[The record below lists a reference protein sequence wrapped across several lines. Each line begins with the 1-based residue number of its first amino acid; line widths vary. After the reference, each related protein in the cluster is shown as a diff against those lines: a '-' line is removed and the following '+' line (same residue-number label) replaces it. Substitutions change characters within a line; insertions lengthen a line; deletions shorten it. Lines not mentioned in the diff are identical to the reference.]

1 MSINS
6 AMRAGV
12 SGLTANSAALAAIS
26 DNIANVNTVGY
37 KRNQVDFSTV
47 VTATNSKASYSAG
60 GVMSHSRQ
68 QVSAQGLLQQTGSA
82 TDIGI
87 SGQGFFVTSE
97 KAINV
102 AGDNSRLFT
111 RAGSFQLDKDGYL
124 RNSSGLYLQGWVA
137 DSNGSIVATPDIN
150 SLGAINVSSI
160 GGAATPTTRA
170 VVSGNF
176 KADQPFSAPAL
187 AAVAP
192 VAAGAYAL
200 ATNNMSMYDPVAG
213 TGVKPDFSI
222 QIAVGDSKGV
232 KHTMQLDVMR
242 DADPANANQWY
253 AEIHAIPATDIEGA
267 NAAGYIQAG
276 KIAFNSDGTFNNDPT
291 VSTLF
296 ADWDDPKISIDAFDG
311 AGLKWADGTGAAA
324 QDLSIFLGG
333 PAGPLTQLASASTQ
347 TVNTNGTAF
356 GGLTNIEVGEDGFV
370 TAHFDNGNSRRIAQ
384 VALATFANPEGLA
397 AVSGNAYR
405 VAVESGPLNLK
416 MPGDRGAGI
425 LSPSTLESSTVDL
438 SSEFTGL
445 ITTQRAY
452 SASSKIITTADQMLE
467 ELLSIKR

>member
-37 KRNQVDFSTV
+37 KRNQVDFSTI
-47 VTATNSKASYSAG
+47 VTASNNKGSYSAG
-60 GVMSHSRQ
+60 GVSAKSRQ
-68 QVSAQGLLQQTGSA
+68 QVSAQGLLQQTNSS

-97 KAINV
+97 KAIN
-102 AGDNSRLFT
+102 ATGDNSRLFT

-137 DSNGSIVATPDIN
+137 DSNGVISATPDIN
-150 SLGAINVSSI
+150 SLGSINVSSI

-170 VVSGNF
+170 VISGNL
-176 KADQPFSAPAL
+176 KADQPFSAAAQAL
-187 AAVAP
+187 ALG
-192 VAAGAYAL
+192 AATPGAYDV
-200 ATNNMSMYDPVAG
+200 ATNSMSMYDPATG

-222 QIAVGDSKGV
+222 QMAVGDSKGV
-232 KHTMQLDVMR
+232 KHTLQLDVMR

-253 AEIHAIPATDIEGA
+253 AEIHAIPASDIDGA
-267 NAAGYIQAG
+267 AAGGDLQSG
-276 KIAFNSDGTFNNDPT
+276 KIAFNPDGTFDST
-291 VSTLF
+291 ASTLF
-296 ADWDDPKISIDAFDG
+296 ASWTNPVLSIDASGG
-311 AGLKWADGTGAAA
+311 AGIKWADSVGAAA
-324 QDLSIFLGG
+324 QDVSIFLGG
-333 PAGPLTQLASASTQ
+333 PAGPLTQLATASTQ

-370 TAHFDNGNSRRIAQ
+370 TAHFDNGNSRKIAQ

-425 LSPSTLESSTVDL
+425 LSASTLESSTVDL

>member
-12 SGLTANSAALAAIS
+12 SGLIANSAALASIS

-37 KRNQVDFSTV
+37 KRNQVDFSTI
-47 VTATNSKASYSAG
+47 VTASNNKGSYSAG
-60 GVMSHSRQ
+60 GVMSRSRQ
-68 QVSAQGLLQQTGSA
+68 QVSAQGLLQQTSSS
-82 TDIGI
+82 TDVGI

-97 KAINV
+97 KSIN
-102 AGDNSRLFT
+102 ATGDDSRLFT
-111 RAGSFQLDKDGYL
+111 RAGSFQLDKQGYL
-124 RNSSGLYLQGWVA
+124 RNTSGLYLQGWVA

-150 SLGAINVSSI
+150 SLSSINVSSI

-170 VVSGNF
+170 VVSGNL

-187 AAVAP
+187 ALANGDP
-192 VAAGAYAL
+192 GAYDI
-200 ATNNMSMYDPVAG
+200 ATNNMSQYDPVAG

-232 KHTMQLDVMR
+232 KHTLQLDVMR

-253 AEIHAIPATDIEGA
+253 AEIHAVPATDIEGDTD
-267 NAAGYIQAG
+267 GYMKAG
-276 KIAFNSDGTFNNDPT
+276 KIAFKSDGTFDDT
-291 VSTLF
+291 ASDLF
-296 ADWDDPKISIDAFDG
+296 ADWTDPKIAIDAFDG
-311 AGLKWADGTGAAA
+311 AGLKWADATGAAA

-333 PAGPLTQLASASTQ
+333 PAGPLSQLASASTQ
-347 TVNTNGTAF
+347 AVNTNGTAF

-370 TAHFDNGNSRRIAQ
+370 TAHFDNGNSRKIAQ
-384 VALATFANPEGLA
+384 VALATFANPEGLN

-405 VAVESGPLNLK
+405 VAVDSGPLNLK

-452 SASSKIITTADQMLE
+452 SASYKIITTADQMLE